1 MDLFSA
7 KRIEMTANPTRDQL
21 IDCYV
26 LHRRDYSN
34 TSLLLELF
42 SRFHG
47 RFPAIAKGAKRRNNP
62 AAALLQ
68 PFHRLSLSLSGRGE
82 MKIIGRIEGGGRGI
96 EFNGKAIYCGL
107 YLNELLTRLLGR
119 NDAHEQL
126 FDYYVMALESLGQG
140 QDFARVL
147 RRFELR
153 LLAEIGYAMVL
164 EHEVENAVALIPGG
178 RYAYDP
184 ERGPVPQVAGSGG
197 FSVSGA
203 TLLGLAAERDLEG
216 TQAREAKE
224 LMRRVLAHHLGG
236 KPLKSRELF
245 IQTFVKS
252 DRT

>member
-1 MDLFSA
+1 MSSA
-7 KRIEMTANPTRDQL
+7 PQRDQL

-42 SRFHG
+42 SRPYG
-47 RFPAIAKGAKRRNNP
+47 SFPAIAKGAKRKNNP

-68 PFHRLSLSLSGRGE
+68 PFRRLSLTLSGRGE
-82 MKIIGRIEGGGRGI
+82 VKTIGRIEDGGRGGGL
-96 EFNGKAIYCGL
+96 NGKAIYCGL

-119 NDAHEQL
+119 NDAHECL
-126 FDYYVMALESLGQG
+126 FDHYEAALDALRRER
-140 QDFARVL
+140 DFARVL

-153 LLAEIGYAMVL
+153 LLEEIGYAMVL
-164 EHEVENAVALIPGG
+164 DHEVETTTSLTPEG

-184 ERGPVPQVAGSGG
+184 ERGPVQQSSGSGG

-203 TLLGLAAERDLEG
+203 TLLALAADRDLEG
-216 TQAREAKE
+216 TQAREAKG

-245 IQTFVKS
+245 IQLFARKDKS
-252 DRT
+252 